1 MTGSGMLGG
10 SGLIIIISALAIL
23 LLGGGAVAYSFAESR
38 KAKKQTLARLKVS
51 DPDEEEEEETAATS
65 ENHEN
70 DLAELAA
77 KKAADFYASTDA
89 ENVVRLR
96 QKLMRAGFLSPD
108 AVGRYFL
115 ARFIGLG
122 IGIIGGLIVS
132 VFMGYGIFTT
142 QGVTIIGGA
151 LIVGY
156 MAPALYLQQIVSKRM
171 SEYRNGFPDF
181 MDLMIVCCDAGLSI
195 EASVDRVTKEIR
207 NTYPAMAA
215 NLTLVTLE
223 LRAGRT
229 MDETLKALADRLG
242 IDEVRAFAT
251 LLRQSKELGTSL
263 SQTLKVFSDEMRHK
277 RMTNAEEKAHQLP
290 AKMTIP
296 VTMFI
301 LPTVLLIAIIPT
313 VVSMMSG

>member
-1 MTGSGMLGG
+1 MFEN
-10 SGLIIIISALAIL
+10 SALMIFVAAGL
-23 LLGGGAVAYSFAESR
+23 LLVLGFGAVAWAFLEKR
-38 KAKKQTLARLKVS
+38 KAQRVIRSRLKVPDLEDAVEDDDDVS
-51 DPDEEEEEETAATS
+51 SPDEA
-65 ENHEN
+65 N

-77 KKAADFYASTDA
+77 RKAAEFYASSDA

-96 QKLMRAGFLSPD
+96 QKLMRAGFLDPE
-108 AVGRYFL
+108 AVGKYFL
-115 ARFIGLG
+115 ARFVGLVLG
-122 IGIIGGLIVS
+122 AILGAGLA
-132 VFMGYGIFTT
+132 VFLEYGLLTT
-142 QGVTIIGGA
+142 QGVTIVGA
-151 LIVGY
+151 SLLFGY
-156 MAPALYLQQIVSKRM
+156 MLPAMYLHQIVSKRTA
-171 SEYRNGFPDF
+171 EYRNGFPDF

-195 EASVDRVTKEIR
+195 EASVDRVTREIR
-207 NTYPAMAA
+207 GAYPALSS

-223 LRAGRT
+223 LRAGRSL
-229 MDETLKALADRLG
+229 DETLKALAERLG

-277 RMTNAEEKAHQLP
+277 RMTVAEEKAHSLP

-313 VVSMMSG
+313 IVTMMLGD

>member
-1 MTGSGMLGG
+1 MFS
-10 SGLIIIISALAIL
+10 SDNFLIIFAAACIL
-23 LLGGGAVAYSFAESR
+23 LLGFGAVGYALLQGRKARQIARTRLRVLEPAES
-38 KAKKQTLARLKVS
+38 
-51 DPDEEEEEETAATS
+51 
-65 ENHEN
+65 ENDTNVVGAEIHEN
-70 DLAELAA
+70 DLAEMAA
-77 KKAADFYASTDA
+77 KKAAEFYASTDA

-96 QKLMRAGFLSPD
+96 QKLMRAGFLNPD

-122 IGIIGGLIVS
+122 IGLVGGLIASAV
-132 VFMGYGIFTT
+132 MGHGIFTT
-142 QGVTIIGGA
+142 QAVTITGGA
-151 LIVGY
+151 LLVGY
-156 MAPALYLQQIVSKRM
+156 MAPTLYLHQMVAKRM
-171 SEYRNGFPDF
+171 AEYRNGFPDF

-207 NTYPAMAA
+207 SAYPALSS

-229 MDETLKALADRLG
+229 MDETLKALAERLG

-263 SQTLKVFSDEMRHK
+263 SQTLKVFSEEMRHK
-277 RMTNAEEKAHQLP
+277 RMMVAEEKAHQLP

-313 VVSMMSG
+313 VVTMMTG

>member
-1 MTGSGMLGG
+1 MFGG
-10 SGLIIIISALAIL
+10 SNLTLIIAAISIV
-23 LLGGGAVAYSFAESR
+23 LLGAGAVVYSLLEGH
-38 KAKKQTLARLKVS
+38 KTKKQTLARLRIE
-51 DPDEEEEEETAATS
+51 DPDEDGVDEQSAPSET
-65 ENHEN
+65 HEN

-77 KKAADFYASTDA
+77 KKAAEFYASTDA

-115 ARFIGLG
+115 ARFVGLGVGAVIGLMAAVV
-122 IGIIGGLIVS
+122 L
-132 VFMGYGIFTT
+132 GYGILTT
-142 QGVTIIGGA
+142 QGVTITGGA
-151 LIVGY
+151 LLIGY
-156 MAPALYLQQIVSKRM
+156 MAPALYLHQIVSKRM

-207 NTYPAMAA
+207 NTYPAMSA
-215 NLTLVTLE
+215 NLTLVSLE

-277 RMTNAEEKAHQLP
+277 RMTAAEEKAHQLP

-313 VVSMMSG
+313 VVAMMSG

>member
-1 MTGSGMLGG
+1 M
-10 SGLIIIISALAIL
+10 IILAAVAIL
-23 LLGGGAVAYSFAESR
+23 ALGGGAVAFSFMQGR
-38 KAKKQTLARLKVS
+38 KVKQQTLSRLKVS
-51 DPDEEEEEETAATS
+51 DPDYEMS
-65 ENHEN
+65 EASTVAPESH
-70 DLAELAA
+70 DHDIAEMAA
-77 KKAADFYASTDA
+77 KKAAEFYASTDA

-108 AVGRYFL
+108 AVGRFFL
-115 ARFIGLG
+115 ARFVGMGLG
-122 IGIIGGLIVS
+122 TVGGLITSLLV
-132 VFMGYGIFTT
+132 GYGVFTT
-142 QGVTIIGGA
+142 QAVTITGGVL
-151 LIVGY
+151 LIGY
-156 MAPALYLQQIVSKRM
+156 MAPALYLQQIVGKRM

-207 NTYPAMAA
+207 NTYPAMSA
-215 NLTLVTLE
+215 NLTLVSLE

-277 RMTNAEEKAHQLP
+277 RMTAAEEKAHQLP

-313 VVSMMSG
+313 VVAMMSD

>member
-1 MTGSGMLGG
+1 MFSGS
-10 SGLIIIISALAIL
+10 SLIIIVAALSIL
-23 LLGGGAVAYSFAESR
+23 LLGAGAVVYSLMEGR
-38 KAKKQTLARLKVS
+38 KAKKQTLARLRVT
-51 DPDEEEEEETAATS
+51 DPDEEQDEEAGLATET
-65 ENHEN
+65 HEN
-70 DLAELAA
+70 DLAEMAA
-77 KKAADFYASTDA
+77 KKAAEFYASTDA

-115 ARFIGLG
+115 ARFVGMG
-122 IGIIGGLIVS
+122 VGSVGGLIVS
-132 VFMGYGIFTT
+132 VILGYGVFTT
-142 QGVTIIGGA
+142 QAVTITCGA
-151 LIVGY
+151 LFVGY
-156 MAPALYLQQIVSKRM
+156 MAPAIYLQQIVGKRM
-171 SEYRNGFPDF
+171 AEYRNGFPDF

-207 NTYPAMAA
+207 NTYPAMSA

-223 LRAGRT
+223 LRAGST

-277 RMTNAEEKAHQLP
+277 RMTTAEEKAHQLP

-313 VVSMMSG
+313 VVTMMAE